1 MLDVLKV
8 SINPTALSNI
18 ETIVGIIVAII
29 GIPGAICAAILKIK
43 KYKKSKNGDDDMDPT
58 NPARS
63 TPIQPNGKGLLIHQ
77 ESKGTSNSSKSIND
91 VTINFPIALDK
102 RLETQKAFDPS
113 RKIRLNKYYTSLYA
127 ENGKL
132 QKELITLNEIG
143 VDGKITGEIKLLT
156 PQKKKFET
164 YLLSATF
171 FNKVING
178 VYYAKDDSKDECGTI
193 NIKQVS
199 EDIYSGVCT
208 FSKLGPDG
216 KETIKS
222 SPYVWVKG
230 ENNDLLNGTYDFCKN
245 CSIQRDLCCCSSD
258 KVDMPVILNNET
270 SQLRDKNDL
279 NIRYNI
285 STFAKSINNSPIY
298 QMKHK
303 KDKKPDEPE
312 HCFFYDYQ
320 KKKCSVYNY
329 RPIDCRLFPFDIRL
343 NNKKRPGQ
351 RQAVDNEYWVGY
363 YPGLCCEN
371 LPSKEE
377 METQIA
383 ILRPYFYL
391 LAPFVEAYTRS
402 DVFSRLDNEDFELL
416 YRLRDIIY

>member
-1 MLDVLKV
+1 MLG
-8 SINPTALSNI
+8 NI
-18 ETIVGIIVAII
+18 ETIIGIIISVI
-29 GIPGAICAAILKIK
+29 GIPSVIWGTIAAIK
-43 KYKKSKNGDDDMDPT
+43 KMRSNNRGDDDMDDINHTPT
-58 NPARS
+58 TDNSQQGGGKISHEGSNDTYITAN
-63 TPIQPNGKGLLIHQ
+63 NG
-77 ESKGTSNSSKSIND
+77 S
-91 VTINFPIALDK
+91 TINFPISQK
-102 RLETQKAFDPS
+102 KLESSNDVDPA
-113 RKIRLNKYYTSLYA
+113 RKIYLNEFYTSLYA

-132 QKELITLNEIG
+132 QKELITLNEMG
-143 VDGKITGEIKLLT
+143 TDGKITGTIQLLT
-156 PQKKKFET
+156 SKKKEE

-208 FSKLGPDG
+208 FSKLGTDG

-230 ENNDLLNGTYDFCKN
+230 QDNDLLNGTYSFCQN
-245 CSIQRDLCCCSSD
+245 CPTKSEMCCCASE
-258 KVDMPVILNNET
+258 KIDMPAILKNET
-270 SQLRDKNDL
+270 SNLRDKNE
-279 NIRYNI
+279 YNI
-285 STFAKSINNSPIY
+285 KYRINTFAKNIDDSPIY
-298 QMKHK
+298 QMRHK
-303 KDKKPDEPE
+303 KEKKASEPD

-320 KKKCSVYNY
+320 KKKCMVYQY

-343 NNKKRPGQ
+343 NNKKRQGQ
-351 RQAVDNEYWVGY
+351 DQAVDYEYWVGY
-363 YPGLCCEN
+363 YPGLCCRE

-377 METQIA
+377 MEKQIA

-391 LAPFVEAYTRS
+391 LAPFVESYTRS
-402 DVFSRLDNEDFELL
+402 DIFSRLENEDFELL